1 MEFRVLGPV
10 ELWIDGQ
17 RRDLGTTKERCV
29 LAALLLTPRQPVPA
43 EILIYRVWGDSPPTK
58 ARQGLHTY
66 MARLRNRLEGVEDV
80 ALVSRQGSYQ
90 IDVAD
95 ESVDLYRFRLLRDQA
110 RAIAESG
117 DDEYALDHHR
127 QAAALCR
134 AEPLA
139 DLAGDWAERTRRNLE
154 EELLAAALYRI
165 DLELQRGNHADL
177 VRELSEL
184 TERHPQDQR
193 PVARLM
199 MALYRCGRPAE
210 ALEVYRRTR
219 VLLVEESGTEPGP
232 GLRQLQQQILRS
244 DPALLR
250 VPGTQLSVDR
260 SPHTLP
266 HDPRVFVGRDEEL
279 RQLMDMVPAVGEHG
293 AAGPPSASTVTVV
306 TLDGMPGVGKTALAV
321 RLAHRLAEQF
331 PDGQMFLS
339 LHAHDPRQKPLG
351 PAEALDTLLRMIGL
365 PAARVPRALDER
377 AALWRSQLAASRAIL
392 VLDDAAGHEQV
403 RPLLPASAGCLVIV
417 TSRRRLTGL
426 HDSRPL
432 SLDVL
437 PVRDATALFT
447 GIAGAGRAEAGDDVR
462 EVVERCGRLPLAVG
476 MVASRLL
483 HRRAWTT
490 RDLLA
495 RLTPYDRRLEE
506 LRDEGREITTVFEV
520 SYRGLPAPLR
530 DAFRAFGLHPGPDLT
545 AHAAAAAL
553 GRPVREA
560 ERILE
565 ELFDRHLITEPV
577 GGRYRFHDLVHD
589 YARRLTRE
597 TDSDEECRR
606 IVHRILDFH
615 LTAAERADRLIS
627 PHRPALDLRIVHPP
641 PELPAPLEESEAATW
656 FAAEHHCLLNAAA
669 EAERAGLPGHVAGFA
684 RVLAGY
690 LESQGHWDAAERLHT
705 RAIAALR
712 DGDDGPGLARALSDR
727 SLVRFRSGEY
737 DSALEDAERALA
749 VFRSAGERHGEAD
762 ILDHVGLIHWHLSRF
777 PEALAHGEEALAIHR
792 ALDDRRGEAKNLDY
806 TAIYL
811 EYMGRYREAEQLR
824 LRALTIFTEIE
835 DPRGRTMALNNMGD
849 LMLRMGAVDRAV
861 DYYGRTAAAAAELG
875 RQNQAIM
882 LINLGNVSRHTGDHE
897 TALAHYRKALALA
910 MELGDR
916 RTQVETLIGIG
927 ATFHNTGR
935 YGEALVHHERA
946 LAISQSIN
954 ERYEEALALR
964 HLGETLTASGRYPA
978 AIEHLQ
984 RAGDLA
990 ARIGVPDEI
999 GKTLESLGTAF
1010 LHVQG
1015 RDKTRELWQKAAQI
1029 FESLDLPEAEDLR
1042 IRLRRLDEAAGT

>member
-1 MEFRVLGPV
+1 MEFRVIGPV

-29 LAALLLTPRQPVPA
+29 LAALLLTPRQPVPT
-43 EILIYRVWGDSPPTK
+43 EILIRRVWGDTPPAK
-58 ARQGLHTY
+58 ARQGLHSY
-66 MARLRNRLEGVEDV
+66 MTRLRHRLEGAEGA
-80 ALVSRQGSYQ
+80 ALVSRQGSYL

-95 ESVDLYRFRLLRDQA
+95 ESIDLHCFRLLRDQA

-127 QAAALCR
+127 RAAALCR

-139 DLAGDWAERTRRNLE
+139 DLTGDWAERTRHLLE
-154 EELLAAALYRI
+154 QELLAAAFYRI

-177 VRELSEL
+177 IRELSDL

-193 PVARLM
+193 PVERLM
-199 MALYRCGRPAE
+199 VALYRCGRQAE
-210 ALEVYRRTR
+210 ALEVYRRTHD
-219 VLLVEESGTEPGP
+219 LLVEKSGTDPGP
-232 GLRQLQQQILRS
+232 GLRQLQQRILRS

-260 SPHTLP
+260 RPHNLP

-279 RQLMDMVPAVGEHG
+279 RHLIDMVPALQDQGSDSS
-293 AAGPPSASTVTVV
+293 PSASTVTVI
-306 TLDGMPGVGKTALAV
+306 TLDGMAGVGKTTLAV
-321 RLAHRLAEQF
+321 RLAHRLADHF
-331 PDGQMFLS
+331 PDGHMFLS
-339 LHAHDPRQKPLG
+339 LHAHDPRQKPLE
-351 PAEALDTLLRMIGL
+351 PADALDTLLRMIGL
-365 PAARVPRALDER
+365 PATRVPRALDER

-392 VLDDAAGHEQV
+392 VLDDATGYDQV

-426 HDSRPL
+426 HDSWPL

-437 PVRDATALFT
+437 PVRDATDLFT
-447 GIAGAGRAEAGDDVR
+447 GIAGAGRAEAGDDVT

-476 MVASRLL
+476 MAASRLR
-483 HRRAWTT
+483 HRRAWST

-495 RLTPYDRRLEE
+495 RLTPDDRRLDE

-520 SYRGLPAPLR
+520 SYRGLPTPLR

-553 GRPVREA
+553 ARPVREA

-565 ELFDRHLITEPV
+565 ELLDRHLIIEPV
-577 GGRYRFHDLVHD
+577 SGRYRFHDLVHD
-589 YARRLTRE
+589 YARRLTRVA
-597 TDSDEECRR
+597 DPDEERR
-606 IVHRILDFH
+606 RTLHRVLDFY
-615 LTAAERADRLIS
+615 LATAERADRLLFS
-627 PHRPALDLRIVHPP
+627 HRPARDPLPVVPL
-641 PELPAPLEESEAATW
+641 PELRSPADEAEAAAW

-669 EAERAGLPGHVAGFA
+669 EADRAGLPGHVAGLA

-690 LESQGHWDAAERLHT
+690 LESQGHWDTAERLHS
-705 RAIAALR
+705 RAITALH
-712 DGDDGPGLARALSDR
+712 DTGDRLTLGRALSDR

-737 DSALEDAERALA
+737 DSALDDAGKALA
-749 VFRSAGERHGEAD
+749 VFRSIDERHGEAN
-762 ILDHVGLIHWHLSRF
+762 ILDHIGLILWHRSRF
-777 PEALAHGEEALAIHR
+777 SEALAHVEEALAIYR
-792 ALDDRRGEAKNLDY
+792 SLGDRRGEAKNLDH
-806 TAIYL
+806 TAIFL
-811 EYMGRYREAEQLR
+811 EYKGRYREAERLR
-824 LRALTIFTEIE
+824 LRALAIFTEIG
-835 DPRGRTMALNNMGD
+835 DPRGGTMALNNMGD

-875 RQNQAIM
+875 PQHRAIM
-882 LINLGNVSRHTGDHE
+882 LINLANVSRHTGDHE
-897 TALAHYRKALALA
+897 TALANYRKALALA

-927 ATFHNTGR
+927 ATFHNIGR
-935 YGEALVHHERA
+935 YSESLIHHERA

-954 ERYEEALALR
+954 ERYEETLALR

-978 AIEHLQ
+978 AVDHLQ
-984 RAGDLA
+984 RARDLA

-999 GKTLESLGTAF
+999 GKTLESLGSAF
-1010 LHVQG
+1010 LHLEGQ
-1015 RDKTRELWQKAAQI
+1015 DKTRAYWQEAAQI
-1029 FESLDLPEAEDLR
+1029 FDSLDLPDAEILR
-1042 IRLRRLDEAAGT
+1042 NRLRRLDEATGT